1 MTGNRQ
7 TVTMDN
13 RHLPD
18 IQFDPQLVARYD
30 KPGPRYT
37 SYPTAPHFDVDFTP
51 NDLAAQARLGN
62 DEPIPR
68 PMSIYVHV
76 PFCWSP
82 CFYCGCNRVITR
94 DVSKA
99 EAYLLRLVREVE
111 MTAPM
116 FDRDRE
122 VRQLHFGGGTPN
134 FLRPDQIAEFV
145 GVLGRHFNLSRAAD
159 RDFSIELD
167 PRFIQPDEVHAL
179 ADIGFNRVSLGV
191 QDFDLDVQKAINRVQ
206 PVEQTLRIIDAAR
219 NAGMRSI
226 NVDLIYGLPK
236 QNLEGCGHTLDTMI
250 EELPS
255 RLAVYS
261 YAHMPQLFR
270 AQRQIKDEDLCPA
283 HTKLAL
289 LALAVEKLGA
299 AGYRYVGMDHFALP
313 EDELCQALD
322 SGSLHRNFMGYTT
335 HADCELLGLGVSA
348 ISQIGDSFSQNHRD
362 LGVYQEQID
371 EGRLPLWRG
380 LKLSD
385 DDLLRA
391 AVIQD
396 LMCRG
401 EIDVASVESRFDIDF
416 SAYFA
421 GALAA
426 LQPLAD
432 DGLVEVDAR
441 HIRATARGR
450 LLLRVIAACF
460 DVYLG
465 LSQEQPRYSKA
476 V

>member
-1 MTGNRQ
+1 MEPA
-7 TVTMDN
+7 D
-13 RHLPD
+13 D
-18 IQFDPQLVARYD
+18 I
-30 KPGPRYT
+30 
-37 SYPTAPHFDVDFTP
+37 
-51 NDLAAQARLGN
+51 
-62 DEPIPR
+62 
-68 PMSIYVHV
+68 
-76 PFCWSP
+76 
-82 CFYCGCNRVITR
+82 
-94 DVSKA
+94 
-99 EAYLLRLVREVE
+99 LL
-111 MTAPM
+111 
-116 FDRDRE
+116 DD
-122 VRQLHFGGGTPN
+122 
-134 FLRPDQIAEFV
+134 
-145 GVLGRHFNLSRAAD
+145 
-159 RDFSIELD
+159 
-167 PRFIQPDEVHAL
+167 
-179 ADIGFNRVSLGV
+179 
-191 QDFDLDVQKAINRVQ
+191 
-206 PVEQTLRIIDAAR
+206 DAA
-219 NAGMRSI
+219 
-226 NVDLIYGLPK
+226 L
-236 QNLEGCGHTLDTMI
+236 
-250 EELPS
+250 ELPS
-255 RLAVYS
+255 EPMRLNMGPSHPAMHGTIRMVLDLDGEIVQNVDVQPGYLHRGFEKS
-261 YAHMPQLFR
+261 CER
-270 AQRQIKDEDLCPA
+270 GTWAQVFPYTDRLNYVSPMCNNVGY
-283 HTKLAL
+283 
-289 LALAVEKLGA
+289 ALAVEKLGA